1 MAVRKVWPDG
11 HQSLAA
17 EVLTQHAGQL
27 VEGLCF
33 VEAIA
38 EQGVQGKRCVEADQ
52 YVPAMQQYGHQ
63 TAQIARLLPGLG
75 KQCFQDRLLFAWVA
89 PPKDDD
95 RDNLYV
101 KSCVRQCFVHDS
113 SHQR

>member
-52 YVPAMQQYGHQ
+52 YVPAC
-63 TAQIARLLPGLG
+63 LLYTS
-75 KQCFQDRLLFAWVA
+75 R
-89 PPKDDD
+89 
-95 RDNLYV
+95 
-101 KSCVRQCFVHDS
+101 CV
-113 SHQR
+113 